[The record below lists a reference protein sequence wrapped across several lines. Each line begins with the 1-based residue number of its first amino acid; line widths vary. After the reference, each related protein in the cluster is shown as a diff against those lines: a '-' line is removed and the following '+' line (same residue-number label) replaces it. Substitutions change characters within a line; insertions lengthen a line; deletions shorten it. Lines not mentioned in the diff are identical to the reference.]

1 MKLYQYCNFPLLKK
15 YHPVVLMNKKSHY
28 LIWIRNPKCNEMS
41 LTYMF
46 SWYFRLHKVEK
57 TRTFYSLILQWKESH
72 EGSNKFPTIT
82 RHVPNT
88 QLKQVFLEFLFTP
101 IVKCYYEIIWNYHLP
116 FYRSIQ
122 TRKKSFH
129 KLNPN
134 IYIKRLY
141 RNIERMEKENMKCV
155 WNVK

>member
-1 MKLYQYCNFPLLKK
+1 MILWLSAIQWNESYVYVFMIFQ
-15 YHPVVLMNKKSHY
+15 VTQS
-28 LIWIRNPKCNEMS
+28 PKIC
-41 LTYMF
+41 
-46 SWYFRLHKVEK
+46 
-57 TRTFYSLILQWKESH
+57 TFYSLILQWKESH

-88 QLKQVFLEFLFTP
+88 QLMQAFLEFLLTQ

-122 TRKKSFH
+122 TRFH
-129 KLNPN
+129 ELNPN

-141 RNIERMEKENMKCV
+141 RSIERMENENMKCV